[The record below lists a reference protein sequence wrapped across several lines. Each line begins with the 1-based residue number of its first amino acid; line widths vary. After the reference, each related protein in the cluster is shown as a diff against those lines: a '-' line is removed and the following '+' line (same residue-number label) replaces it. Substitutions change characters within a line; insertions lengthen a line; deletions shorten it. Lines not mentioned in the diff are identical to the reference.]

1 MLPRFYVPSA
11 DAVRVPEAS
20 LRRTVTEIFI
30 ACDVPP
36 EPAADGADVLVMADL
51 RGVESHGVSNM
62 VRAYVNAFR
71 AGQLNPR
78 PHLTVV
84 RETAG
89 TAVLDGD
96 RGLGL
101 LLGKAAMQS
110 AIDKAR
116 RTGAG
121 VVTMRNSGHL
131 GPVGHFALQAARQDM
146 VGVCLTSTGPQVL
159 PTFGAE
165 PRFGTNPI
173 SFAAPA
179 KEEPVL
185 FYDAATSTVATNKLG
200 LARRVGATLAPGW
213 IATPDGVPI
222 MAEGPVPPLDGYAPG
237 VVSLLPL
244 GSTREMGSHKGY
256 GLALMVEVLTTLL
269 SGSTP
274 TMLHEER
281 RQAHHYFAAY
291 DIAAF
296 VEVETFKETM
306 DRMLRTLRDTPP
318 APGHDRVLYP
328 GLLEHETE
336 LERRT
341 HGIPLHREV
350 VDWFQSCTAEMGL
363 APLETI

>member
-1 MLPRFYVPSA
+1 MLPRFHVPPSA
-11 DAVRVPEAS
+11 AIRVPEAA
-20 LRRTVTEIFI
+20 LRRTVTEIFV

-62 VRAYVNAFR
+62 VQAYVNAFR
-71 AGQLNPR
+71 SGQLNPR
-78 PHLTVV
+78 PNMAVV
-84 RETAG
+84 RESAG
-89 TAVLDGD
+89 TATIDGD

-101 LLGKAAMQS
+101 LLGKAAMQI

-131 GPVGHFALQAARQDM
+131 GPVGHFALQAAHQEM

-159 PTFGAE
+159 PTFGAV

-179 KEEPVL
+179 RDEPVL

-213 IATPDGVPI
+213 IADPNGVPI
-222 MAEGPVPPLDGYAPG
+222 MEESPVPPLEGYTPG

-244 GSTREMGSHKGY
+244 GGTRESGSHKGY

-274 TMLHEER
+274 TMLNEER

-296 VEVETFKETM
+296 TDVAWFKDTM
-306 DRMLRTLRDTPP
+306 DRMLRTLRETPP

-328 GLLEHETE
+328 GLFEHETE
-336 LERRT
+336 IERRAN
-341 HGIPLHREV
+341 GIPLHREV
-350 VDWFQSCTAEMGL
+350 VEWFNRCTAEMGL
-363 APLETI
+363 APLETR